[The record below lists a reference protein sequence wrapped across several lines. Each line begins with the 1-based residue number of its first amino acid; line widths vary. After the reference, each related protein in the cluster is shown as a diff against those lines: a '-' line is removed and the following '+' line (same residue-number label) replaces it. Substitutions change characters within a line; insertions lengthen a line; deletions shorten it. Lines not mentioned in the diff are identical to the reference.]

1 MSYIYDI
8 LYNPDSTSLPGLGP
22 AFPASFCPLMTFA
35 KTAAFT
41 AEQQQLARMA
51 KALAHPARVAIIQLL
66 ASKKT
71 CISGDIAA
79 ELPLSRTTV
88 SQHLQELKALDLIRG
103 QIDGLTVC
111 YCLNTALLRQV
122 QQQFAAFFDEAS
134 AEVACGPD
142 EACAC

>member
-1 MSYIYDI
+1 
-8 LYNPDSTSLPGLGP
+8 
-22 AFPASFCPLMTFA
+22 MTYA

-41 AEQQQLARMA
+41 EEQQQLARMA
-51 KALAHPARVAIIQLL
+51 KALAHPARVAIIQFL

-103 QIDGLTVC
+103 EVEGLTVC
-111 YCLNTALLRQV
+111 YCLNIELLQRV
-122 QQQFAAFFDEAS
+122 QQQFTAFFVEATLGG
-134 AEVACGPD
+134 AVCGPD
-142 EACAC
+142 DACAC

>member
-1 MSYIYDI
+1 
-8 LYNPDSTSLPGLGP
+8 
-22 AFPASFCPLMTFA
+22 MTFA

-41 AEQQQLARMA
+41 QDQQQLARVA

-103 QIDGLTVC
+103 EIDGLTVC
-111 YCLNTALLRQV
+111 YCLNTELLQQV
-122 QQQFAAFFDEAS
+122 HQQFTAFFLEATTGS
-134 AEVACGPD
+134 ACGPED
-142 EACAC
+142 ACAC

>member
-8 LYNPDSTSLPGLGP
+8 LLNYS
-22 AFPASFCPLMTFA
+22 MTYA

-41 AEQQQLARMA
+41 TDQQQLARVA

-66 ASKKT
+66 ASKDT

-103 QIDGLTVC
+103 EIDGLTVC
-111 YCLNTALLRQV
+111 YCLNTELLRQV
-122 QQQFAAFFDEAS
+122 QQQFAAFFLA
-134 AEVACGPD
+134 ATTGPACGPAD
-142 EACAC
+142 ACACKV